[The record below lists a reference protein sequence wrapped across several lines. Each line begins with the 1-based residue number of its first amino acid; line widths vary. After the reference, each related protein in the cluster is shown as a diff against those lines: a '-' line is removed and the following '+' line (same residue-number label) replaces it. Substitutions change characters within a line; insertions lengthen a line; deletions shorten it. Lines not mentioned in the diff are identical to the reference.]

1 MHVKFII
8 FHFLFSVTLLFV
20 SIKFNILVDI
30 KSEIHKKFSSKKRS
44 YLIGG
49 FLIIAF
55 LNYYYLTEKNFAICL
70 FLNLIFLIGL
80 MSDLKKINSA
90 SLRFLMQAM
99 IIVCFVNYLNIE
111 INFTRINFVDEIL
124 QNQLINI
131 LFVTFCLMVLMNG
144 SNFIDGI
151 NCNNAT
157 YFLIVSSIIF
167 FNFNDFELNNEIL
180 INLSIILFTIILL
193 NSFGIIYL
201 GDSGSYT
208 ISLFF
213 GIFLINF
220 SFINSSISPYF
231 IIVLLWYP
239 CFELLFSMIR
249 RFSIKNKTYEPDTDH
264 LHHLIY
270 KKFKINTKFK
280 NNLSSHLFTTLV
292 INSYNLICFLIST
305 KYIYFSEILLLIITV
320 NITVY
325 TFVYYFLKRKN

>member
-1 MHVKFII
+1 
-8 FHFLFSVTLLFV
+8 
-20 SIKFNILVDI
+20 
-30 KSEIHKKFSSKKRS
+30 
-44 YLIGG
+44 
-49 FLIIAF
+49 
-55 LNYYYLTEKNFAICL
+55 
-70 FLNLIFLIGL
+70 

-180 INLSIILFTIILL
+180 INLSIILFTIILF

-201 GDSGSYT
+201 GDSG
-208 ISLFF
+208 
-213 GIFLINF
+213 
-220 SFINSSISPYF
+220 
-231 IIVLLWYP
+231 
-239 CFELLFSMIR
+239 R
-249 RFSIKNKTYEPDTDH
+249 
-264 LHHLIY
+264 
-270 KKFKINTKFK
+270 
-280 NNLSSHLFTTLV
+280 
-292 INSYNLICFLIST
+292 
-305 KYIYFSEILLLIITV
+305 ILLH
-320 NITVY
+320 
-325 TFVYYFLKRKN
+325 YFLVFF

>member
-8 FHFLFSVTLLFV
+8 FHFLFSIILLFV

-30 KSEIHKKFSSKKRS
+30 KSEIHKKFSSKNRS

-49 FLIIAF
+49 FLIITF
-55 LNYYYLTEKNFAICL
+55 LNYYYLREKNFAICL
-70 FLNLIFLIGL
+70 FFNLIFLIGL

-99 IIVCFVNYLNIE
+99 ILVCFVNYLNIE

-167 FNFNDFELNNEIL
+167 F
-180 INLSIILFTIILL
+180 
-193 NSFGIIYL
+193 
-201 GDSGSYT
+201 
-208 ISLFF
+208 
-213 GIFLINF
+213 
-220 SFINSSISPYF
+220 
-231 IIVLLWYP
+231 
-239 CFELLFSMIR
+239 
-249 RFSIKNKTYEPDTDH
+249 
-264 LHHLIY
+264 
-270 KKFKINTKFK
+270 
-280 NNLSSHLFTTLV
+280 
-292 INSYNLICFLIST
+292 
-305 KYIYFSEILLLIITV
+305 
-320 NITVY
+320 
-325 TFVYYFLKRKN
+325 